1 MAELETLYREVIL
14 EHNRR
19 PRNFRR
25 LSAPCSCTDGINAL
39 CGDRLRVC
47 VRLDGDQITEVAFEG
62 SGCAISMAS
71 ASMMTEVVTGT
82 TREQANEIGT
92 AVASLLAGRQASTLP
107 DHLDALAAVREFP
120 SRVKCAALAWEALR
134 AALAGDHSVIST
146 ENDLQQKV

>member
-1 MAELETLYREVIL
+1 MAALETLYREVIL

-25 LSAPCSCTDGINAL
+25 LAAPCGCTDGINAL

-47 VRLDGDQITEVAFEG
+47 VRLDGEHIVEAAFEG

-71 ASMMTEVVTGT
+71 ASMMTEAVTGA
-82 TREQANEIGT
+82 TREQAHEIGA
-92 AVASLLAGRQASTLP
+92 AVASLLAAGQSQTLP
-107 DHLDALAAVREFP
+107 EQLRALEAVREFP

-134 AALAGDHSVIST
+134 AALAGDHSAIST
-146 ENDLQQKV
+146 EDELQHTN